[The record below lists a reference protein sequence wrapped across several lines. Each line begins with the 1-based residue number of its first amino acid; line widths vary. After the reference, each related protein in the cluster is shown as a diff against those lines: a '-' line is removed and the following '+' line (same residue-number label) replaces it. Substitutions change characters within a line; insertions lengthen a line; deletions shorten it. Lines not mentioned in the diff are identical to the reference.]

1 VQPHR
6 GQGLAHT
13 VKYRIGLR
21 TTSSLRLVVLPIVVL
36 PIVVLPTPAVHT
48 GAPAAAAPQG
58 LGDGAYTPLRGVQRV
73 VAVVGTAHV
82 RGMVREWQVA
92 TEEAGESWEEA
103 GSVAQLLKC

>member
-21 TTSSLRLVVLPIVVL
+21 TTSSLRLVVL